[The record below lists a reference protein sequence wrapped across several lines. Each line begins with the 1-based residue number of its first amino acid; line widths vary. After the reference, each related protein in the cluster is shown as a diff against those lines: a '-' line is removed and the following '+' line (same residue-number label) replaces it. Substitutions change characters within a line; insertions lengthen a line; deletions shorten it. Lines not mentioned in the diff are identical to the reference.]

1 MLVMSKS
8 KLRLIPSFFSFFAIL
23 KKLHYLCVSFWYT
36 KSNIMEV
43 VSTREFRNN
52 MATYLSYIS
61 SGQELILKTR
71 DKGSFVIRKVKED
84 DTLMSKEEFFAKI
97 KESEKQIERG
107 EYSVMK
113 PDETLDEFLERVTN
127 VQD

>member
-1 MLVMSKS
+1 
-8 KLRLIPSFFSFFAIL
+8 
-23 KKLHYLCVSFWYT
+23 
-36 KSNIMEV
+36 MEV

-52 MATYLSYIS
+52 MATYLDHIS

-97 KESEKQIERG
+97 EESEKQIERG

-113 PDETLDEFLERVTN
+113 PEETLDEFLERVTN

>member
-1 MLVMSKS
+1 
-8 KLRLIPSFFSFFAIL
+8 
-23 KKLHYLCVSFWYT
+23 
-36 KSNIMEV
+36 
-43 VSTREFRNN
+43 
-52 MATYLSYIS
+52 MATYLGYVS

-71 DKGSFVIRKVKED
+71 DKGNFVIRKVKED

-97 KESEKQIERG
+97 EEAERQIERG

>member
-1 MLVMSKS
+1 
-8 KLRLIPSFFSFFAIL
+8 
-23 KKLHYLCVSFWYT
+23 
-36 KSNIMEV
+36 MEV

-52 MATYLSYIS
+52 MATYLGYVS
-61 SGQELILKTR
+61 SGQELIRKTR

-97 KESEKQIERG
+97 KEAERQIERG

>member
-1 MLVMSKS
+1 
-8 KLRLIPSFFSFFAIL
+8 
-23 KKLHYLCVSFWYT
+23 
-36 KSNIMEV
+36 MEV

-61 SGQELILKTR
+61 SGQELILKSR

-97 KESEKQIERG
+97 EESEKQIKRG
-107 EYSVMK
+107 EYTVINTK
-113 PDETLDEFLERVTN
+113 EELDNFFNSL
-127 VQD
+127 

>member
-1 MLVMSKS
+1 
-8 KLRLIPSFFSFFAIL
+8 
-23 KKLHYLCVSFWYT
+23 
-36 KSNIMEV
+36 MEV

-52 MATYLSYIS
+52 MATYLGYVS

-97 KESEKQIERG
+97 EEAERQIERG

>member
-1 MLVMSKS
+1 MCLILVHK
-8 KLRLIPSFFSFFAIL
+8 
-23 KKLHYLCVSFWYT
+23 
-36 KSNIMEV
+36 KSNIMVV

-97 KESEKQIERG
+97 EESEKQIERG

-113 PDETLDEFLERVTN
+113 PNETLDEFLERVTN

>member
-1 MLVMSKS
+1 
-8 KLRLIPSFFSFFAIL
+8 
-23 KKLHYLCVSFWYT
+23 
-36 KSNIMEV
+36 MEV

-52 MATYLSYIS
+52 MATYLGYVS
-61 SGQELILKTR
+61 SGHELILKTR

-84 DTLMSKEEFFAKI
+84 DTLMSKEDFFAKI
-97 KESEKQIERG
+97 EEAERQIERG

>member
-1 MLVMSKS
+1 
-8 KLRLIPSFFSFFAIL
+8 
-23 KKLHYLCVSFWYT
+23 
-36 KSNIMEV
+36 
-43 VSTREFRNN
+43 
-52 MATYLSYIS
+52 MATYLGYVS

-97 KESEKQIERG
+97 EEAERQIERG
-107 EYSVMK
+107 EYSEMK
-113 PDETLDEFLERVTN
+113 PDETLDEFLERVAN

>member
-1 MLVMSKS
+1 
-8 KLRLIPSFFSFFAIL
+8 
-23 KKLHYLCVSFWYT
+23 
-36 KSNIMEV
+36 MEV

-52 MATYLSYIS
+52 MATYLGYVS

-97 KESEKQIERG
+97 EESERQIERG
-107 EYSVMK
+107 EYTVINSK
-113 PDETLDEFLERVTN
+113 EELDNFFNSL
-127 VQD
+127 

>member
-1 MLVMSKS
+1 
-8 KLRLIPSFFSFFAIL
+8 
-23 KKLHYLCVSFWYT
+23 
-36 KSNIMEV
+36 
-43 VSTREFRNN
+43 
-52 MATYLSYIS
+52 MATYLGYVS

-71 DKGSFVIRKVKED
+71 DKGCFVIRKVKED

-97 KESEKQIERG
+97 EEAERQIERG

>member
-1 MLVMSKS
+1 
-8 KLRLIPSFFSFFAIL
+8 
-23 KKLHYLCVSFWYT
+23 
-36 KSNIMEV
+36 MEV

-52 MATYLSYIS
+52 MATYLGRIS

-97 KESEKQIERG
+97 EESEKQIERG
-107 EYSVMK
+107 EYTVINTK
-113 PDETLDEFLERVTN
+113 EELDNFFNSL
-127 VQD
+127 

>member
-1 MLVMSKS
+1 MVHT
-8 KLRLIPSFFSFFAIL
+8 
-23 KKLHYLCVSFWYT
+23 KK
-36 KSNIMEV
+36 KNIMEV

-52 MATYLSYIS
+52 MATYLGYIS
-61 SGQELILKTR
+61 SGQELILKSR

-97 KESEKQIERG
+97 EESEKQIERG

>member
-1 MLVMSKS
+1 
-8 KLRLIPSFFSFFAIL
+8 
-23 KKLHYLCVSFWYT
+23 
-36 KSNIMEV
+36 MEV

-52 MATYLSYIS
+52 MATYLGYVS

-97 KESEKQIERG
+97 EESERQIERG
-107 EYSVMK
+107 EYTVINSK
-113 PDETLDEFLERVTN
+113 EELDNFFN
-127 VQD
+127 SM

>member
-1 MLVMSKS
+1 
-8 KLRLIPSFFSFFAIL
+8 
-23 KKLHYLCVSFWYT
+23 
-36 KSNIMEV
+36 MEV

-52 MATYLSYIS
+52 MATYLGYVS

-71 DKGSFVIRKVKED
+71 DKGSFVIRKVKDD

-97 KESEKQIERG
+97 EEAERQIERG

>member
-1 MLVMSKS
+1 
-8 KLRLIPSFFSFFAIL
+8 
-23 KKLHYLCVSFWYT
+23 
-36 KSNIMEV
+36 MEV

-52 MATYLSYIS
+52 MATYLGYVS

-97 KESEKQIERG
+97 EEAERQIERG

-127 VQD
+127 LQD

>member
-1 MLVMSKS
+1 
-8 KLRLIPSFFSFFAIL
+8 
-23 KKLHYLCVSFWYT
+23 
-36 KSNIMEV
+36 MEV

-97 KESEKQIERG
+97 EESEKQIERG

>member
-1 MLVMSKS
+1 
-8 KLRLIPSFFSFFAIL
+8 
-23 KKLHYLCVSFWYT
+23 
-36 KSNIMEV
+36 MEV

-52 MATYLSYIS
+52 MATYLGYVS

-97 KESEKQIERG
+97 EEAERQIERG
-107 EYSVMK
+107 EYTVINSK
-113 PDETLDEFLERVTN
+113 EELDNFFNSL
-127 VQD
+127 

>member
-1 MLVMSKS
+1 
-8 KLRLIPSFFSFFAIL
+8 
-23 KKLHYLCVSFWYT
+23 
-36 KSNIMEV
+36 MEV

-52 MATYLSYIS
+52 MATYLGHIS

-97 KESEKQIERG
+97 EESEKQIERG

-113 PDETLDEFLERVTN
+113 PEETLDEFLERVTN

>member
-1 MLVMSKS
+1 MSH
-8 KLRLIPSFFSFFAIL
+8 FG
-23 KKLHYLCVSFWYT
+23 T
-36 KSNIMEV
+36 QKSNVMVV

-52 MATYLSYIS
+52 MATYLGYIS

-71 DKGSFVIRKVKED
+71 DKGSFVIRKVKEG

-97 KESEKQIERG
+97 EESEKQIERG